1 MSTDKAT
8 TTQQT
13 IQEFIEK
20 AKQQT
25 RLLDEGDADSA
36 NMLEKDM
43 GNIYRGL
50 RAAGRA
56 EQEALL
62 PLLEHADASV
72 RAEAAQFVLD
82 FEPARALPVLEAL
95 AAVPRGGTPRMNAHA
110 TLLVW
115 RDGSYRIA

>member
-1 MSTDKAT
+1 MSTAKLMT
-8 TTQQT
+8 TEAK

-20 AKQQT
+20 AKQQ
-25 RLLDEGDADSA
+25 RRFLDEGDADAA
-36 NMLEKDM
+36 NTLEEEIGD
-43 GNIYRGL
+43 IYRRL

-62 PLLEHADASV
+62 PLLEDVDASV

-95 AAVPRGGTPRMNAHA
+95 AATPKGSTPRMNAIA
-110 TLLVW
+110 TLQVW
-115 RDGSYRIA
+115 RDGTYRIA